1 MSPLDAKEIITK
13 GAGADFDPSVVK
25 AFLNAFQSGD
35 LEIDLTSLE
44 LLQPEAA

>member
-1 MSPLDAKEIITK
+1 LDAKEIITK